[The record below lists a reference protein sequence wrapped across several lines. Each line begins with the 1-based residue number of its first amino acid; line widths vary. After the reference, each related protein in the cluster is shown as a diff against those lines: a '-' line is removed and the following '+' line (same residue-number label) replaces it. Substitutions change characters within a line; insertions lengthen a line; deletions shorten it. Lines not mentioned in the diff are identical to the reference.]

1 MIGWKEKGYYLLAGR
16 DKAQKPDGSPSK
28 ILWQA
33 MKDLN
38 KLGITQMDL
47 CGANKPSIAF
57 FKRGFGGKK
66 IIQLNPCLKY

>member
-38 KLGITQMDL
+38 AMGIKKINL
-47 CGANKPSIAF
+47 CGANKPNIKL
-57 FKRGFGGKK
+57 FKRGFGGKLVAVDK
-66 IIQLNPCLKY
+66 PCLSY